1 MILILSEDNDQTTN
15 DVIDWIIYYNHNF
28 VRINDSDECRITDI
42 RLNNDSSDI
51 TITTKNQEIKF
62 STISSYWYRRGNFS
76 IKLPTHNFNN
86 DSRLQ
91 DKIKLHLWNETRT
104 LSSFLHLILKEKYGL
119 GCFFDNSINKLENLL
134 IAKECGLLIPETLI
148 TSNKINAINFIG
160 EKKDV
165 ITKAISETIMLFI
178 EGVGAIQSYT
188 NPVSKKDMKAFDELI
203 FPSLFQ
209 KNIRKRYELRVFYLD
224 GEFYSMAIFSQSN
237 PKTKN
242 DFRYYDETQK
252 NRFVP
257 YILPTAIKVRLEL
270 FMKKKGYKT
279 GSIDILV
286 DHNGDFI
293 FLEVNPIGQFGM
305 VSFPCNYQLEKKI
318 AEYLCK
324 KG

>member
-1 MILILSEDNDQTTN
+1 M
-15 DVIDWIIYYNHNF
+15 
-28 VRINDSDECRITDI
+28 
-42 RLNNDSSDI
+42 
-51 TITTKNQEIKF
+51 
-62 STISSYWYRRGNFS
+62 
-76 IKLPTHNFNN
+76 
-86 DSRLQ
+86 
-91 DKIKLHLWNETRT
+91 
-104 LSSFLHLILKEKYGL
+104 
-119 GCFFDNSINKLENLL
+119 L

-257 YILPTAIKVRLEL
+257 YTLPTAIKVRLEL
-270 FMKKKGYKT
+270 FMQKKGYKT